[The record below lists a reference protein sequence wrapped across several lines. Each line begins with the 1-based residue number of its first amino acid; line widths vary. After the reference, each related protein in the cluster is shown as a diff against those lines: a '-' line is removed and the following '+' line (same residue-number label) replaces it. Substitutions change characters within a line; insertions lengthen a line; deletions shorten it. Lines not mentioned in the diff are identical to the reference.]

1 MPANQV
7 GFHTPYRRDSQYQ
20 YDHRHSPGLR
30 TGLDRM
36 TLSSLRSGYLPAAFS
51 WAAQRR
57 LTASEMRERPS
68 EERTRFFF
76 RSEAYGELTM
86 TFRGRPTLAGALG
99 PAEPGSA
106 RRARACVSRAISASM
121 EERMSSSTIREL

>member
-1 MPANQV
+1 
-7 GFHTPYRRDSQYQ
+7 
-20 YDHRHSPGLR
+20 
-30 TGLDRM
+30 M

-68 EERTRFFF
+68 EGRTRFFF

-86 TFRGRPTLAGALG
+86 TFRGRPTLAGALVT
-99 PAEPGSA
+99 AEPGGREESA
-106 RRARACVSRAISASM
+106 GLGEPSNLRINGGKNVLKYHSGIIAPSPLADP
-121 EERMSSSTIREL
+121 